1 MIQVTI
7 GSASHKGLKKKEN
20 QDYHAFF
27 SPEDGRANNKGILM
41 AIADGMGGRTGGST
55 ASRTTID
62 ILMEEYYKDMSTDI
76 PESLRQ
82 AILKANDAVIAKGKA
97 VEELDG
103 MASTLV
109 AVVLKNDKMYHANV
123 GDSRGYLIDENQISQ
138 FTEDHSFVASLVK
151 AGAISEEDALNHP
164 ESHVITRA
172 VGLGPE
178 LQVDTSQTHIK
189 VKKGQ
194 YFLLCCDGLW
204 GVVPDDKIVNTVYKY
219 REPDVVCQKLVEKAN
234 ENGGPDNIT
243 VIVARIDKTDLMS
256 SILDK
261 CINLVR

>member
-27 SPEDGRANNKGILM
+27 SPEDGRVNNKGILM
-41 AIADGMGGRTGGST
+41 AVADGMGGRMGGST
-55 ASRTTID
+55 ASRTTVD

-76 PESLRQ
+76 PESLRR
-82 AILKANDAVIAKGKA
+82 AILKANGAVIAKGKTE
-97 VEELDG
+97 EELDG

-109 AVVLKNDKMYHANV
+109 AVVLKNDRMYFANV

-138 FTEDHSFVASLVK
+138 FTEDHSFVASLIK
-151 AGAISEEDALNHP
+151 AGAITEEEALHHP
-164 ESHVITRA
+164 EGHIITRA
-172 VGLGPE
+172 IGLGPE
-178 LQVDTSQTHIK
+178 LQVDTSQTHTK

-194 YFLLCCDGLW
+194 YILLCCDGLW
-204 GVVPDDKIVNTVYKY
+204 GVVPNDEILNAVYKH
-219 REPDVVCQKLVEKAN
+219 RAPDVVCEKLVEKAN
-234 ENGGPDNIT
+234 KNGGPDNIT
-243 VIVARIDKTDLMS
+243 VIVARIDKTDLVS
-256 SILDK
+256 SLVDK